1 MRVKFV
7 FFNKIT
13 MAVESAYINVDHFEP
28 SNESYKEAE
37 TAIFKHLYKDK
48 SYNNEIVIMN
58 YRIFK

>member
-1 MRVKFV
+1 
-7 FFNKIT
+7 

-28 SNESYKEAE
+28 TNDSYKEAE